1 MARIALLL
9 AALLAAGPLAAAETP
24 IRIQNPIPF
33 TDGRRI
39 DPEMI
44 ESCDIQQKFTD
55 AVVREMK
62 GRIVAVPAPLST
74 AQGRALKLEIV
85 DSDWSGN
92 WFIGHLQVIRTRG
105 TLYED
110 GRKVAGFEGMRQVS
124 GGDLTSG
131 CFNLNATFRAAA
143 YDIRRWLKKP
153 VDGARIGR

>member
-1 MARIALLL
+1 LLRVLLL
-9 AALLAAGPLAAAETP
+9 PLLLIVSGTVAAEEP
-24 IRIQNPIPF
+24 IRIQDPIPF
-33 TDGRRI
+33 TDGKRI

-44 ESCDIQQKFTD
+44 ESCDIQRKFTD

-62 GRIVAVPAPLST
+62 GRIVAAPGPLST

-92 WFIGHLQVIRTRG
+92 WFIGHLQVIKTRG

-143 YDIRRWLKKP
+143 WDIKRWLKKP